1 MTIRIDP
8 SQPGGIVSVPCD
20 NKSTIDFIQRE
31 YPTGKMLLIESVTLN
46 DELSQYISELQKKER
61 AVELSR
67 NQFSVQSYTISITGS
82 EPRKKH
88 TAEADYLLCA
98 PWLCMAAF
106 GSDITI
112 ANLETKS
119 NQHDS
124 HIIRILEA
132 MNVKIER
139 KLIGIHLHTDGLEA
153 VRIDL
158 SDYENLL
165 PFACALASIANGISC
180 ISFSQKNEPSS
191 DLFRHTYD
199 MLTDLGCDAALT
211 DDVLM
216 IRGIPH
222 IPGGIANTYGDYR
235 LALAAAALSVASKN
249 SILISHPQSVD
260 QIYPTFW
267 QEFQRCGGHLI

>member
-8 SQPGGIVSVPCD
+8 SELGGIVSVPCD

-31 YPTGKMLLIESVTLN
+31 YPTGKILLIENVTLN
-46 DELSQYISELQKKER
+46 DELSEYLSELQKKER
-61 AVELSR
+61 SVELSR
-67 NQFSVQSYTISITGS
+67 NQFSVQSYTISIAGS

-88 TAEADYLLCA
+88 NAEADYLLSS

-112 ANLETKS
+112 ANLEIKS

-124 HIIRILEA
+124 HIIRLLEE
-132 MNVKIER
+132 MNVKTER
-139 KLIGIHLHTDGLEA
+139 KLIGIQLQTDGLEA
-153 VRIDL
+153 LRIDL
-158 SDYENLL
+158 TDYENIF

-191 DLFRHTYD
+191 HLFHQTYD

-211 DDVLM
+211 DNALM
-216 IRGIPH
+216 IRGMPH
-222 IPGGIANTYGDYR
+222 IPGGIANTHGDYR
-235 LALAAAALSVASKN
+235 LALAAAALSAASEN

-260 QIYPTFW
+260 QAYPTFW
-267 QEFQRCGGHLI
+267 QEFQRCGGKLI